1 MVMGIAGRRLYL
13 HEILL
18 VIFHRLGRNV
28 RDSRATILAQVI
40 VLGVKYR

>member
-1 MVMGIAGRRLYL
+1 MVMGITGRRLYL

-18 VIFHRLGRNV
+18 VISHRLGRNV
-28 RDSRATILAQVI
+28 RDSSTILAQVI

>member
-18 VIFHRLGRNV
+18 VISHRLGRNV
-28 RDSRATILAQVI
+28 RDSKATILAQVI

>member
-1 MVMGIAGRRLYL
+1 MVMGVAGRQLYL

-18 VIFHRLGRNV
+18 VISHRLGRNV
-28 RDSRATILAQVI
+28 RDSKATILAQVI